1 MMENRRGTT
10 TIGIVCKNGVILAA
24 EKKSTLGYLV
34 ASKEA
39 QKIIKLSDYIAI
51 TTAGSVGDNQ
61 LLARI
66 MRSEIKLFE
75 IETGRRISVRAAATL
90 LSNILQSYKF
100 FPFWVQLLMGGY
112 DEYEGFKLFSL
123 DMLGGMEEEKEYS
136 ATGSGMPFAL
146 GVLEALYSKDID
158 VENGKEI
165 AIKAIKAAMERDI
178 GSGGKGIDIA
188 KITQKGIEIETLT
201 FK

>member
-1 MMENRRGTT
+1 MENKKGTT
-10 TIGIVCKNGVILAA
+10 TVGIICKNGVILAA

-34 ASKEA
+34 ASKET
-39 QKIIKLSDYIAI
+39 QKIIKLSDYIAM

-66 MRSEIKLFE
+66 MRAEIKLFE
-75 IETGRRISVRAAATL
+75 IETGRRISVRAATTL

-100 FPFWVQLLMGGY
+100 FPFWVQLLIAGY

-123 DMLGGMEEEKEYS
+123 DMIGGMEEEKEYS

-158 VENGKEI
+158 VEKGKEI
-165 AIKAIKAAMERDI
+165 AIKAIKAAVERDI
-178 GSGGKGIDIA
+178 GSGGRGIDIA
-188 KITQKGIEIETLT
+188 KITEKGVEIETIM

>member
-1 MMENRRGTT
+1 MENKKGTT
-10 TIGIVCKNGVILAA
+10 TVGIICKNGVILAA

-34 ASKEA
+34 ASKET
-39 QKIIKLSDYIAI
+39 QKIIKLSDYIAM

-66 MRSEIKLFE
+66 MRAEIKLFE
-75 IETGRRISVRAAATL
+75 IETGRRISVRAATTL

-100 FPFWVQLLMGGY
+100 FPFWVQLLIAGY

-158 VENGKEI
+158 VEKGREI

-178 GSGGKGIDIA
+178 GSGGRGIDIA
-188 KITQKGIEIETLT
+188 KITEKGVEIETIM

>member
-1 MMENRRGTT
+1 MENKKGTT
-10 TIGIVCKNGVILAA
+10 TVGIICKNGVILAA

-34 ASKEA
+34 ASKET
-39 QKIIKLSDYIAI
+39 QKIIKLSDYIAM

-66 MRSEIKLFE
+66 MRAEIKLFE
-75 IETGRRISVRAAATL
+75 IETGRRISVRAATTL

-100 FPFWVQLLMGGY
+100 FPFWVQLLIAGY

-123 DMLGGMEEEKEYS
+123 DMIGGMEEEKEYS

-158 VENGKEI
+158 VEKGKEI
-165 AIKAIKAAMERDI
+165 AIKAIKAAVERDI
-178 GSGGKGIDIA
+178 GSGGRGIDVA
-188 KITQKGIEIETLT
+188 KITEKGVEIETIM

>member
-1 MMENRRGTT
+1 MENKKGTT
-10 TIGIVCKNGVILAA
+10 TIGIICKNGVILAA

-34 ASKEA
+34 ASKET
-39 QKIIKLSDYIAI
+39 QKIIKLSDYIAM

-66 MRSEIKLFE
+66 MRAEIKLFE
-75 IETGRRISVRAAATL
+75 IETGRRISVRAATTL

-100 FPFWVQLLMGGY
+100 FPFWVQLLIAGY

-158 VENGKEI
+158 VEKGKEI

-178 GSGGKGIDIA
+178 GSGGRGIDIA
-188 KITQKGIEIETLT
+188 KITEKGVEIETIM

>member
-178 GSGGKGIDIA
+178 GSGGRGIDIA

>member
-1 MMENRRGTT
+1 MEEVKKGTT
-10 TIGIVCKNGVILAA
+10 TIGIICKNGIILAA
-24 EKKSTLGYLV
+24 EKKATLGFLV
-34 ASKEA
+34 ASKETE
-39 QKIIKLSDYIAI
+39 KIVKLSDYIAM

-61 LLARI
+61 LLTRL
-66 MRSEIKLFE
+66 MRAEIRLFE
-75 IETGRRISVRAAATL
+75 IENNRRISVRAAATL

-100 FPFWVQLLMGGY
+100 FPFYVQLLLAGY

-158 VENGKEI
+158 VEKGKEI

-188 KITQKGIEIETLT
+188 TITEKGINIETI
-201 FK
+201 KI

>member
-1 MMENRRGTT
+1 MENKKGTT
-10 TIGIVCKNGVILAA
+10 TVGIICKNGVILAA

-34 ASKEA
+34 ASKET
-39 QKIIKLSDYIAI
+39 QKIIKLSDYIAM

-66 MRSEIKLFE
+66 MRAEIKLFE
-75 IETGRRISVRAAATL
+75 IETGRRISVRAATTL

-100 FPFWVQLLMGGY
+100 FPFWVQLLIAGY

-158 VENGKEI
+158 VEKGREI

-178 GSGGKGIDIA
+178 GSGGRGIDIA
-188 KITQKGIEIETLT
+188 KITEKGIEIETIM

>member
-1 MMENRRGTT
+1 MENRRGTT

>member
-1 MMENRRGTT
+1 MENKKGTT
-10 TIGIVCKNGVILAA
+10 TVGIICKNGVILAA

-34 ASKEA
+34 ASKET
-39 QKIIKLSDYIAI
+39 QKIIKLSDYIAM

-66 MRSEIKLFE
+66 MKAEIKLFE

-100 FPFWVQLLMGGY
+100 FPFWVQLLIAGY

-123 DMLGGMEEEKEYS
+123 DMIGGMEEEKEYS

-158 VENGKEI
+158 VEKGKEI
-165 AIKAIKAAMERDI
+165 AIKAIKAAVERDI
-178 GSGGKGIDIA
+178 GSGGRGIDVA
-188 KITQKGIEIETLT
+188 KITEKGVEIETIM

>member
-1 MMENRRGTT
+1 MENKKGTT
-10 TIGIVCKNGVILAA
+10 TVGIICKNGVILAA

-34 ASKEA
+34 ASKET
-39 QKIIKLSDYIAI
+39 QKIIKLSDYIAM

-66 MRSEIKLFE
+66 MRAEIKLFE
-75 IETGRRISVRAAATL
+75 IETGRRISVRAATTL

-100 FPFWVQLLMGGY
+100 FPFWVQLLIAGY

-123 DMLGGMEEEKEYS
+123 DMLGGVEEEKEYS

-158 VENGKEI
+158 VEKGKEI

-178 GSGGKGIDIA
+178 GSGGRGIDVA
-188 KITQKGIEIETLT
+188 KITEKGIEIETIM

>member
-1 MMENRRGTT
+1 MENRKGTT
-10 TIGIVCKNGVILAA
+10 TVGIMCKNGVILAA

-34 ASKEA
+34 ASKET
-39 QKIIKLSDYIAI
+39 QKIVKLSDYIAM

-75 IETGRRISVRAAATL
+75 IETGRKISVRAATTL
-90 LSNILQSYKF
+90 LSNILQAYKF
-100 FPFWVQLLMGGY
+100 FPFWVQLLIAGY

-123 DMLGGMEEEKEYS
+123 DMVGGVEEEKEYS
-136 ATGSGMPFAL
+136 ATGSGMPIAL

-158 VENGKEI
+158 IEKGKEI
-165 AIKAIKAAMERDI
+165 AIKAIKASMERDI
-178 GSGGKGIDIA
+178 GSGGRGIDIA
-188 KITQKGIEIETLT
+188 KITEKGIDIETII